1 MCRSRPEWVHL
12 VWTPG
17 LVTRCEK
24 VCRLFRHN
32 SDPVFCS
39 QRYFPEIF
47 QISVTKDQAYESP
60 ISYAIYVFASL
71 LGDVATGCEK
81 KKNLLPTIQLFSIA
95 SEIIL
100 QLWHFGILNCVSWRK
115 TWINQC
121 KKICEKFKVS
131 YLSWLHYE
139 TSFSFLCFI
148 GEKSFLATNYFQFWF
163 DQLSTPRLVSTS
175 IHVPVRSY
183 FWLHYNAT
191 VFILLANVERCTAE
205 LKLERYKRR
214 REIHIAMRPTLVPSW
229 FAWTKHCKSTHLCDS
244 TIE

>member
-1 MCRSRPEWVHL
+1 M
-12 VWTPG
+12 
-17 LVTRCEK
+17 
-24 VCRLFRHN
+24 
-32 SDPVFCS
+32 
-39 QRYFPEIF
+39 
-47 QISVTKDQAYESP
+47 
-60 ISYAIYVFASL
+60 
-71 LGDVATGCEK
+71 K
-81 KKNLLPTIQLFSIA
+81 KKKICCLQSNFSPSHQKSSCNFDISA
-95 SEIIL
+95 FST
-100 QLWHFGILNCVSWRK
+100 VSPESSLRRK

-121 KKICEKFKVS
+121 KKICEKFKMS

-139 TSFSFLCFI
+139 TSFSLLCFI

-183 FWLHYNAT
+183 FWLHYNTT